1 MLGGSNLY
9 ITHLGNRQGTT
20 RRQLHITQTQSD
32 HRNTCSHYH
41 KRANMSTFEN
51 GTLDTE
57 FNGGVNTRTALWGET
72 IWRTHTEMHSPF
84 CTTILYYTTNL
95 IYWLIDIYI
104 FLCVCV
110 CVCWCTR
117 RKRCV
122 CVCGCVC
129 VCVCVCPT
137 SLHSL
142 TSLHSSCVLCLTPL
156 PDTVIQSFS
165 YFSCSVH
172 YTSFFL
178 F

>member
-110 CVCWCTR
+110 CVCVFVFFWLLYDSSELSGCSHFVVLFTWSACDWFLASGLGFR
-117 RKRCV
+117 AEVSLAV
-122 CVCGCVC
+122 C
-129 VCVCVCPT
+129 
-137 SLHSL
+137 H
-142 TSLHSSCVLCLTPL
+142 
-156 PDTVIQSFS
+156 
-165 YFSCSVH
+165 
-172 YTSFFL
+172 
-178 F
+178 